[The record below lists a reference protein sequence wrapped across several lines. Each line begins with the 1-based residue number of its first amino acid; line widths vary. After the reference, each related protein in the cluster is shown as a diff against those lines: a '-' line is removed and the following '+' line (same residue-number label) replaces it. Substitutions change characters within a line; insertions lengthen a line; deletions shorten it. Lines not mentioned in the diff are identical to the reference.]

1 MTIKT
6 INNEKTVQVGSS
18 AVFYSLYSTVKVL
31 LKRYE
36 KQISLGEAFL
46 QTGKCSHIN
55 ALETARQI
63 NLIRDQLSRYSP
75 DKAVWN
81 MLDKSLTP
89 PWKDNLSP
97 VITSCANLYTT
108 ADGKDLLFELVAIL
122 TYSAYNKVDIESF

>member
-36 KQISLGEAFL
+36 KQLSLGEAFL
-46 QTGKCSHIN
+46 KSGNCSYIN
-55 ALETARQI
+55 AIARQI
-63 NLIRDQLSRYSP
+63 NLIRDQLSRFSP

-81 MLDKSLTP
+81 MLDKTLTP
-89 PWKDNLSP
+89 PWKNNLSP

-122 TYSAYNKVDIESF
+122 TYSDYKKLDIRSYQ